1 MNTGRFRYKCKVP
14 GCKNQFYS
22 PITDANYKNKK
33 FFSFPEHPER
43 RQQWIQKLNLEFSSE
58 RAYVCEDHFNDK
70 DFTSSLKKRLQK
82 YALPTI
88 EKCYLHTDIS
98 LPSTSFSVCSD
109 LYTTPESDSTR
120 NF

>member
-1 MNTGRFRYKCKVP
+1 M
-14 GCKNQFYS
+14 
-22 PITDANYKNKK
+22 
-33 FFSFPEHPER
+33 
-43 RQQWIQKLNLEFSSE
+43 

-88 EKCYLHTDIS
+88 ENCYLHTDIS

-109 LYTTPESDSTR
+109 LYTTPELYKEPTEITKQCTL
-120 NF
+120 NPTQQETKPLK